1 MIRKFKTG
9 IVLLIL
15 FFGFFKASAQANTA
29 LEKADSLFNTQK
41 YTEAFG
47 IYDSI
52 FRSGKATDAMLLKM
66 AFIREGLDDYTG
78 TLYYLDQYYQL
89 TADKQVLYKMEELA
103 KAQGLKGYQVDDRRF
118 FLNILQS
125 YQSQIMLALTAV
137 IVVLFFGMYM
147 VRRKG
152 SNAWGLAVVMVL
164 LCLAL
169 GFLVNG
175 GLQENRALIDEQALL
190 MSGPSAASEP
200 VERVNRGHRVE
211 ILDESDVWAEIRW
224 EDRTVYIRNSKI
236 RKY

>member
-1 MIRKFKTG
+1 
-9 IVLLIL
+9 
-15 FFGFFKASAQANTA
+15 

-103 KAQGLKGYQVDDRRF
+103 KAHGLKGYQVDDRRF

-147 VRRKG
+147 LRRKG
-152 SNAWGLAVVMVL
+152 SNVWGLAMVMVL

-169 GFLVNG
+169 AFLVNG
-175 GLQENRALIDEQALL
+175 GLQENRALIDKQALL

-211 ILDESDVWAEIRW
+211 ILDETEVWAEIRW